1 MTTTV
6 LTSSTG
12 PPAVSARPGWD
23 VAGSQQQ
30 REQLLQLGVWMFL
43 ATVTMLFAAF
53 TSAYLVRRGGTDW
66 RPIVLPSVL
75 WLNTAVLVGSSSVL
89 EYGRRAAVRRQ
100 WWAARFGFIT
110 AIGLG
115 IGFLGGQLV
124 AWQVLVGQGVYI
136 PTVPHSSF
144 FYLLTGLHGVHLVAG
159 LTVLAATVP
168 SFSARPGPVDGA
180 SPEVR
185 AGLAATFWHFFG
197 GVWLYLLALLS
208 WF

>member
-1 MTTTV
+1 MTTAL
-6 LTSSTG
+6 LTSPDT
-12 PPAVSARPGWD
+12 PP
-23 VAGSQQQ
+23 VAASRDWHVASSEQ

-75 WLNTAVLVGSSSVL
+75 WLNTAVLVLSSIVL
-89 EYGRRAAVRRQ
+89 ELGRRAAVRRQ
-100 WWAARFGFIT
+100 WRTARLSFIGGM
-110 AIGLG
+110 GLG
-115 IGFLGGQLV
+115 IGFLGGQFLG
-124 AWQVLVGQGVYI
+124 WQVLVGQGVYI

-144 FYLLTGLHGVHLVAG
+144 FYLLTGVHAVHLMAG
-159 LTVLAATVP
+159 LVVLAVTVS
-168 SFSARPGPVDGA
+168 SFSPRALAVEGA
-180 SPEVR
+180 SPAVR
-185 AGLAATFWHFFG
+185 ARLAVTFWHFFG

>member
-1 MTTTV
+1 MTATV
-6 LTSSTG
+6 LTSPVTS
-12 PPAVSARPGWD
+12 PVEAPVDRDVPG
-23 VAGSQQQ
+23 SQQ

-43 ATVTMLFAAF
+43 GTVTMLFAAF

-75 WLNTAVLVGSSSVL
+75 WLNTAILGLSSVVL
-89 EYGRRAAVRRQ
+89 ELGRRAAVRRR
-100 WWAARFGFIT
+100 WRTARLSFLAGM
-110 AIGLG
+110 GLG

-124 AWQVLVGQGVYI
+124 GWQVLVGQGVYI

-144 FYLLTGLHGVHLVAG
+144 FYLLTGLHAVHLVAG
-159 LTVLAATVP
+159 LVVLAVTLP
-168 SFSARPGPVDGA
+168 SLSTRALALERA
-180 SPEVR
+180 SPAAR
-185 AGLAATFWHFFG
+185 AGLAVTFWHFFG